1 MKEPCIGRCEE
12 IQAQL
17 CTLFDPST
25 TPEQAREIIA
35 VISGCPRCHGI
46 LESEQ
51 EVRALLQKCCA
62 AEAAAPAR
70 LRQRITMEIRR
81 VQVTRYQG

>member
-25 TPEQAREIIA
+25 SPERAREILVVIA
-35 VISGCPRCHGI
+35 ECPDCHGR
-46 LESEQ
+46 LQSEQ
-51 EVRALLQKCCA
+51 EIRALLQKCCH
-62 AEAAAPAR
+62 AEASAPAR
-70 LRQRITMEIRR
+70 LRQRISMQI
-81 VQVTRYQG
+81 QVTRIQG

>member
-25 TPEQAREIIA
+25 TPEQAREIIDA
-35 VISGCPRCHGI
+35 VAQCPDCHGR
-46 LESEQ
+46 LRSEQ
-51 EVRALLQKCCA
+51 EIRALLQKCCT
-62 AEAAAPAR
+62 AEATAPAR
-70 LRQRITMEIRR
+70 LRQRISMQIR
-81 VQVTRYQG
+81 VTRIQG